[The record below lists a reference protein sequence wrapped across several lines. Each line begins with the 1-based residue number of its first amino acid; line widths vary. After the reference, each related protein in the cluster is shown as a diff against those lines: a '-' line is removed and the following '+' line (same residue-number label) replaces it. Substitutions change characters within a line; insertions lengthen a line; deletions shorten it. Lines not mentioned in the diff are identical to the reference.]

1 MRSLMKITKN
11 YVKKLTQILLNLSNY
26 KFKKNENGQRFFQIY
41 QIMNSKR
48 MKMHKINFLLMYLK
62 I

>member
-26 KFKKNENGQRFFQIY
+26 EFKKNENGQRFFQIY

-48 MKMHKINFLLMYLK
+48 MKIDKDSFEIIKL
-62 I
+62 